1 LRSDGNHADGAAV
14 YVFDSMSKTSSV
26 IASVR
31 NVRLRTVVLAIAIV
45 ASLARASHA
54 QEAPSGATAPSKTL
68 PTLTAVRASTP
79 PVIDGTLD
87 DAIWQGEA
95 FPAERWT
102 SYNPLHGST
111 IPQQTHVWIA
121 YDTRY
126 LYFAFQC
133 DDPEPARIKT
143 SITRRDNIWND
154 DWVGFS
160 LDALGTGQVSYHLM
174 VNPSGVQLDML
185 NTSGGGE
192 DTSPDWVWDSAGRL
206 NDKGYA
212 VEIRLPLQ
220 SIRFKGG
227 SQVRMGVLFWRRVS
241 RLGMSVSWPD
251 LEPNEWVFQ
260 HHAPLQFSD
269 LQARPTRELIPSV
282 VYAGQ
287 QERATPVGWA
297 KLDDSGEV
305 GISGKVGLTSTITLD
320 ATVNPDFSQVESD
333 AFQVEVNQRF
343 PVFFSEKRPFFMEGA
358 GLFNLAGVGN
368 GDASMVTAVHTRRIV
383 DPLYGAKVTGSLGRF
398 TFGTLVAQDQSAGR
412 DRPEADPLADQDR
425 VFAVGRVQ
433 YSLKPGSFAGLI
445 LTDTEFGEG
454 FNRVAGA
461 DLNLNLP
468 HSQRLTAMV
477 IQSGTRHAETG
488 QQTHGMAAQANYAV
502 STRRFDV
509 YSQVEHYDRDFQ
521 MDTAFY
527 NRTGFTNGWVFAGIS
542 FYPDKKKM
550 PWFHRAVP
558 FTFTQG
564 GRDRVQGGDDI
575 LTVNGVR
582 LHFSRNGFFR
592 VDRSAGRE
600 PFAGERFKI
609 GRTRMFGSVQAFR
622 WLQVGANFSEGAATF
637 YDPTDPYQGRSIDFG
652 ANVTLQPTSRF
663 TEDLSMTRVNFDRDD
678 TGADVY
684 DVTIV
689 NSRTTYQFS
698 RQLFVRASLQYDSS
712 QRRVLTDLLGSY
724 ELRPGTVLFAG
735 YGSLIERRGFLDGA
749 WAIGDDIP
757 GRSRYLTTRRG
768 LFLKA
773 SYLHRF

>member
-1 LRSDGNHADGAAV
+1 LAKSSNDGRR
-14 YVFDSMSKTSSV
+14 
-26 IASVR
+26 VR
-31 NVRLRTVVLAIAIV
+31 IVRLRTVVLAAAIV
-45 ASLARASHA
+45 ACQPADSPA
-54 QEAPSGATAPSKTL
+54 QQAKPTAATTPPA
-68 PTLTAVRASTP
+68 LTALRASTP

-87 DAIWQGEA
+87 DAVWQAEA
-95 FPAERWT
+95 FPADRWT
-102 SYNPLHGST
+102 SYNPLHGDT
-111 IPQQTHVWIA
+111 IPQQTRVWIA

-133 DDPEPARIKT
+133 DDPEPGRIKT
-143 SITRRDNIWND
+143 SITRRDNIWSD

-206 NDKGYA
+206 NEKGYA

-241 RLGMSVSWPD
+241 RLGVSVSWPG
-251 LEPNEWVFQ
+251 LAPNEWVFQ
-260 HHAPLQFSD
+260 HHAPLHFSD
-269 LQARPTRELIPSV
+269 LQARPTREVIPSV

-287 QERATPVGWA
+287 QERATPLGWA
-297 KLDDSGEV
+297 SLDDNGEV
-305 GISGKVGLTSTITLD
+305 GVSGKVGLTSTITLD
-320 ATVNPDFSQVESD
+320 ATLNPDFSQVESD

-358 GLFNLAGVGN
+358 GLFNMAGVGG

-383 DPLYGAKVTGSLGRF
+383 DPLYGVKLTGSQGRF
-398 TFGTLVAQDQSAGR
+398 TFGTLVAQDQAAGR
-412 DRPEADPLADQDR
+412 DRPDDDPLWERDR
-425 VFAVGRVQ
+425 LSVIGRLQ

-445 LTDTEFGEG
+445 FTDTEFGEG
-454 FNRVAGA
+454 FNRVGGA
-461 DLNLNLP
+461 DLSLNLP
-468 HSQRLTAMV
+468 RSQRLTAMV
-477 IQSGTRHAETG
+477 LQSGTRSELAGERSS
-488 QQTHGMAAQANYAV
+488 GMAAQANYGV
-502 STRRFDV
+502 STRRFDL
-509 YSQVEHYDRDFQ
+509 YTQAEHYDRDFR

-527 NRTGFTNGWVFAGIS
+527 NRTGFTNGWAFLGVS
-542 FYPDKKKM
+542 FYPDKQKL
-550 PWFHRAVP
+550 PWFRRAVP

-564 GRDRVQGGDDI
+564 GRDRIEGGDEL
-575 LTVNGVR
+575 LTVNGIR
-582 LHFSRNGFFR
+582 LHFSRQGFFR
-592 VDRSAGRE
+592 IDRSAGRE
-600 PFAGERFKI
+600 PFAGERFTI
-609 GRTRMFGSVQAFR
+609 GRTRMFGSVQAFG
-622 WLQVGANFSEGAATF
+622 WLALGGNFSTGAATF
-637 YDPTDPYQGRSIDFG
+637 YDRQDPFQGQSTDFG
-652 ANVTLQPTSRF
+652 ANVTLQPSARF
-663 TEDLSMTRVNFDRDD
+663 TEDVSVNRVNFDRDD

-698 RQLFVRASLQYDSS
+698 RQFFIRGIVQYDSS

-735 YGSLIERRGFLDGA
+735 YGSLIERRLFADGRWMTEDEA
-749 WAIGDDIP
+749 PRDG
-757 GRSRYLTTRRG
+757 RYLTTRRG